1 MPHKLIRL
9 KEKLCNTP
17 HLINEQSFESILDYL
32 NERNLSNIQITPKME
47 EDEYGYEDGNYLYND
62 DTKTAILYISG
73 TLTSKKTGMEMLCG
87 GTSYESIKED
97 FTEAVEL
104 GAKTVVF
111 MASSG
116 GGEANQMLDTARYMR
131 KLADDKDVKIISYVE
146 DMAAS
151 ACYGLIAISD
161 EIIAQEDASI
171 GSIGVLVRLM
181 NDSKKLEMEGYERT
195 FITAGSDKVPF
206 SNDGSFRK
214 EFLADIQYKV
224 DKLYENFTTHVAQYR
239 NMSVEAVKA
248 TEARTFLA
256 EDAVDVGLADKV
268 MTIESFYDYL
278 AESAQRQLIGEQS
291 VFKFKQEAKAA
302 LSAANKGT
310 NEMMKLEEMQAAMTE
325 LQATLGAKEEMLA
338 DYAGQ
343 VAQLSTQL
351 QEKETLLAA
360 AVAKVEEAQA
370 ASEATKKEMK
380 LKDRTAQLAATM
392 PADAAA
398 TMAASLEALD
408 DIAFGGVL
416 AGFAA
421 QAAALQASDLFT
433 QMSTP
438 VEEVAEEQQEAAAS
452 VDAAKATRE
461 AMKARGL

>member
-1 MPHKLIRL
+1 MAHSLIRI
-9 KEKLCNTP
+9 KQKLCNTP
-17 HLINEQSFESILDYL
+17 HLINEQSFESIMNYL
-32 NERNLSNIQITPKME
+32 SERNELGRISDTPKME
-47 EDEYGYEDGNYLYND
+47 DDGPDGFLEGEYLYNE
-62 DTKTAILYISG
+62 DTATAILYIDG
-73 TLTSKKTGMEMLCG
+73 PLTNKSTGFEALCG
-87 GTSYESIKED
+87 GTSYESLKED
-97 FTEAVEL
+97 FAEVVEL

-111 MASSG
+111 MVDSG
-116 GGEANQMLDTARYMR
+116 GGEASGMMDAGRYMR
-131 KLADDKDVKIISYVE
+131 KLADDNDVRIFSYV
-146 DMAAS
+146 DGGMAAS
-151 ACYGLIAISD
+151 AAYGLIAISD
-161 EIIAQEDASI
+161 EIIAQVDSEL

-195 FITAGSDKVPF
+195 FVTAGNEKVPF
-206 SNDGSFRK
+206 AADGSFRK
-214 EFLADIQYKV
+214 EFLEDIQYKV
-224 DKLYENFTTHVAQYR
+224 DKLYENFTTYVAEYR
-239 NMSVEAVKA
+239 GISVEAVKNTQA
-248 TEARTFLA
+248 KTFLA
-256 EDAVDVGLADKV
+256 QDAVDIGLADAV
-268 MTIESFYDYL
+268 MTIEEFYSYI
-278 AESAQRQLIGEQS
+278 AEQS
-291 VFKFKQEAKAA
+291 QKRETLDMKNKLFKFTKQEDA
-302 LSAANKGT
+302 S
-310 NEMMKLEEMQAAMTE
+310 EMMKLEEMQAAMSE

-338 DYAGQ
+338 DYVGQ

-360 AVAKVEEAQA
+360 AVAKAEEAQA

-408 DIAFGGVL
+408 DTAFAGVL